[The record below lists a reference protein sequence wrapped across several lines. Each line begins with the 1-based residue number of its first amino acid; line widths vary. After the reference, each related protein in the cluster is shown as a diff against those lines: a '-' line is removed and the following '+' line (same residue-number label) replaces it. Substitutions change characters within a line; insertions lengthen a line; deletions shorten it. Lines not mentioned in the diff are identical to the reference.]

1 MHALLVYLIIALG
14 HICLHEVQ
22 DRLRLKVT
30 NGRVVD
36 GVVAEP
42 VDFILLINFICEQK
56 WERAIILVSLLI
68 NDLDGS
74 DRGLA
79 NCQLKTLDYLMMIET
94 EVALVNVL
102 VVLHGDVLG
111 LEGEAWRGS
120 DGQGRLGHL
129 ECLHRDG
136 HLALYGVSGALLL
149 ASAKAEAQI
158 VLYLVVDSL

>member
-42 VDFILLINFICEQK
+42 VDFILLINFICEQN

-102 VVLHGDVLG
+102 MVLHGDVLG
-111 LEGEAWRGS
+111 LEGEAW
-120 DGQGRLGHL
+120 
-129 ECLHRDG
+129 
-136 HLALYGVSGALLL
+136 
-149 ASAKAEAQI
+149 
-158 VLYLVVDSL
+158 